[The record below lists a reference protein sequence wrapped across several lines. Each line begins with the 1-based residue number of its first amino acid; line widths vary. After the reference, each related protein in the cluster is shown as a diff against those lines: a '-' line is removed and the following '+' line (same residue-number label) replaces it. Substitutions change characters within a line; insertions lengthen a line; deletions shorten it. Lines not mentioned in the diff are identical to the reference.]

1 MSPNVISFQTVN
13 LLFNAFIIY
22 IKSRVMP
29 YFMKYLTSQ
38 MMKPLQI
45 ENGKD
50 GTIKKDWQQ
59 DTFTS

>member
-1 MSPNVISFQTVN
+1 
-13 LLFNAFIIY
+13 
-22 IKSRVMP
+22 MP

-38 MMKPLQI
+38 MMKALQI